1 MCEVSMGIMSYVL
14 VYDVTDGMNSLAI
27 IRKNNMSF
35 VTSLWNFDRF
45 GLMSELSRIG

>member
-1 MCEVSMGIMSYVL
+1 MCEVSMGIMSY